1 MIYLLYL
8 FFSSLGVFAFAEGYL
23 GQGQASI
30 IELLSKNSYLL
41 LAVHRALSV
50 FMENPNHIFL
60 MGLLMSPP
68 LHSSCHYFVAI
79 NQQVVLD
86 AGER

>member
-41 LAVHRALSV
+41 LAVHRALSA

-60 MGLLMSPP
+60 MGSLICLHLYILAATILL
-68 LHSSCHYFVAI
+68 L
-79 NQQVVLD
+79 
-86 AGER
+86 